1 MVWLTVQDRRILQA
15 YADAA
20 MNGSAAAKALGLNLK
35 TVRYHLDRIKKQTGM
50 DPKSFWDLTKL
61 LGLRRKED

>member
-15 YADAA
+15 YADCG
-20 MNGSAAAKALGLNLK
+20 MNASAAAKVLGLNLK
-35 TVRYHLDRIKKQTGM
+35 TVRYHLAGIKTRTGM

-61 LGLRRKED
+61 MGLRRKED